1 MGVELT
7 DKKKFTMTTSTDP
20 IEEKFFSD
28 YAQVRQLTDIDHE
41 NDPEEQPYKSLYT
54 ARKLLESLQ
63 THEFSKQYPL
73 TKISIDYQ
81 LAVNYKLSNEITLAK
96 NTLTKALEDLEEY
109 EKIELKNDKSQMF
122 AATNKTS
129 GRGGKKGV
137 YGDKK
142 NQPIKVNPIIS
153 STALIKTHILQD
165 YAIVLSTEPEKSL

>member
-1 MGVELT
+1 MGQIILPKTLE
-7 DKKKFTMTTSTDP
+7 SNP
-20 IEEKFFSD
+20 PPS
-28 YAQVRQLTDIDHE
+28 DIDHE

-142 NQPIKVNPIIS
+142 NQPIKVS
-153 STALIKTHILQD
+153 VVFILN
-165 YAIVLSTEPEKSL
+165 